1 MTPYFW
7 RPASTSWGGIQFL
20 KGQRKGLLKTAV
32 KPGRKRSGVSAKRK
46 GLRNVRTAQKGGVRS
61 RPRRPDD
68 ALNELALLM
77 RERDRL
83 NNEHESCE
91 ERMKRIS
98 SRLNEIAEMERYL
111 RGIADPLA
119 SMEIGK
125 KLSSGRPWPGEKVIL
140 HY

>member
-1 MTPYFW
+1 M
-7 RPASTSWGGIQFL
+7 
-20 KGQRKGLLKTAV
+20 
-32 KPGRKRSGVSAKRK
+32 SAKRK

-98 SRLNEIAEMERYL
+98 SRLKEIAEMERYL

-119 SMEIGK
+119 SMETGK
-125 KLSSGRPWPGEKVIL
+125 RLSSGRPRPGNQVTL